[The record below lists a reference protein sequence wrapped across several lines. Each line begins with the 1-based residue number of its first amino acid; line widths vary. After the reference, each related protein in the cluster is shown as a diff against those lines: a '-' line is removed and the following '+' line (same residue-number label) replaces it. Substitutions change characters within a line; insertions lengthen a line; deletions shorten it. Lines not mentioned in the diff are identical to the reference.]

1 MKKFATVTLV
11 LLMAIMCIAFAA
23 CDKTPEDTTPTEY
36 KVTIDSQNG
45 LKTRTVSVKIGE
57 TFDLPNQPY
66 NQGMIF
72 LGWYTTPS
80 GQEGKKIE
88 TSFVPESDLT
98 IYARWESASTHVHD
112 FKVVNHI
119 EPTCDKEGY
128 DEFVCYCGKTEKRNS
143 VAALGHDFAFDSS
156 SDDFMSFYPCKR
168 EGCTSFGRR
177 PSERNYNDKFVV
189 TFDEARQAK
198 IDALYQEITDTLA
211 EVDRYDAA
219 AHAFVKDSAL
229 YAENKAF
236 EEKYN
241 AFYDE
246 LVYLVEQYQYS
257 YVFYCVDDNEKN
269 TELYETISEYRTDL
283 ITKFYSLY
291 RKIYDTKFREYFFS
305 EEDGWTADD
314 IKEALDTS
322 DSYGGD
328 AYAELNK
335 RISEIEV
342 EFRNIANPGG
352 DKAVLELYEEFVN
365 LNNQI
370 AVIAGYDNYIDYAY
384 KNVYSRD
391 YTPEDVAKTRQFLK
405 EYVKPVYL
413 SVLNDYRNSPK
424 DSLNGDAKSLY
435 YSLSG
440 ASFFSS
446 KTVGDYVADYFRT
459 MNSKTAGKTE
469 IDFYKHANE
478 LMKNGN
484 YYTGNYQGAFSYWI
498 GAQNTSILYFGPG
511 SYSGAFTFVHEFGHY
526 YNTIYNH
533 GASMSYDLEETH
545 SQGNE
550 MLFLSYLRTALPEN
564 VATDIFQS
572 LYANQMF
579 DAYAIVMLAAC
590 VDEFEYCVYTG
601 TDPDGNPATY
611 TANDYDALFEKLM
624 SEYGIATSLNPSYW
638 RYVVIES
645 PCYYISYS
653 MSMLP
658 CLELYMV
665 SETEGHEAAMNK
677 YFKLFTFTD
686 DEANVKVDSVGDT
699 VVEIGYSDTLVYAGL
714 TSPFDESLYQR
725 LKEFYTK

>member
-1 MKKFATVTLV
+1 MKKFATMTLV

-36 KVTIDSQNG
+36 TVTIDRQNG
-45 LKTRTVSVKIGE
+45 VKNTTVTVKVGE
-57 TFDLPNQPY
+57 AVELPNQPIRQDY
-66 NQGMIF
+66 IF
-72 LGWYTTPS
+72 LGWYTAPS
-80 GQEGKKIE
+80 GQDGQKLE
-88 TSFVPESDLT
+88 TSFVPESDMT
-98 IYARWESASTHVHD
+98 IYARWESRSEHTHD
-112 FKVVNHI
+112 FKQGKHVD
-119 EPTCDKEGY
+119 PTCEKEGY
-128 DEFVCYCGKTEKRNS
+128 DEFVCYCEKTERRNK
-143 VAALGHDFAFDSS
+143 VAALGHSFAFDS
-156 SDDFMSFYPCKR
+156 SDDFMSFYPCSR
-168 EGCTSFGRR
+168 EGCSKSARR
-177 PSERNYNDKFVV
+177 PSERNYDDKFVV
-189 TFDEARQAK
+189 TFDEDRQSE

-211 EVDRYDAA
+211 EADRYDAA

-257 YVFYCVDDNEKN
+257 YVFYCVDANEEN

-305 EEDGWTADD
+305 EEDGWSADE
-314 IKEALDTS
+314 IESALDMS

-342 EFRNIANPGG
+342 EFRDLDNPDS
-352 DKAVLELYEEFVN
+352 DKAVLELYEEFVD
-365 LNNQI
+365 LKNQV

-391 YTPEDVAKTRQFLK
+391 YTPEDVAKTRKYLK
-405 EYVKPVYL
+405 EYLKPAYL
-413 SVLNDYRNSPK
+413 SIYGKYKNASA
-424 DSLNGDAKSLY
+424 G
-435 YSLSG
+435 SLS
-440 ASFFSS
+440 ADDRALLNSITNESFFSS
-446 KTVGDYVADYFRT
+446 KVTGDYVANFFKS
-459 MNSKTAGKTE
+459 MNSKTAGNTE

-484 YYTGNYQGAFSYWI
+484 YYNGSYGGAFSYWI
-498 GAQNTSILYFGPG
+498 GAQDTAILYFGPG

-545 SQGNE
+545 SQGDE
-550 MLFLSYLRTALPEN
+550 MLFLSYLKSVLDEAGAES
-564 VATDIFQS
+564 VFES
-572 LYANQMF
+572 LYVNQMF
-579 DAYAIVMLAAC
+579 DSYAIVMLAAC

-611 TANDYDALFEKLM
+611 TANDYDALFKKLM
-624 SEYGIATSLNPSYW
+624 TQYGISSSLNSSYW

>member
-1 MKKFATVTLV
+1 MKKFATMTLV

-23 CDKTPEDTTPTEY
+23 CDKAPTEY
-36 KVTIDSQNG
+36 TITVDPQNG
-45 LKTRTVSVKIGE
+45 LKTSTVSVKIGD
-57 TFDLPNQPY
+57 TFDLPKQPY
-66 NQGMIF
+66 YQGMLF
-72 LGWYTTPS
+72 LGWYTAPS
-80 GQEGKKIE
+80 GQDGEKLE
-88 TSFVPESDLT
+88 TSFVPESDMT

-112 FKVVNHI
+112 FKQGKHVD
-119 EPTCDKEGY
+119 PTCDKEGY
-128 DEFVCYCGKTEKRNS
+128 DEFVCSCGKTEKRNS
-143 VAALGHDFAFDSS
+143 VAALGHSFAFDS
-156 SDDFMSFYPCKR
+156 SDDFMSFYPCSR
-168 EGCTSFGRR
+168 EGCSKSARR
-177 PSERNYNDKFVV
+177 PSERNYDDKFVV
-189 TFDEARQAK
+189 TFDEDRQAE

-211 EVDRYDAA
+211 EADRYDAA

-257 YVFYCVDDNEKN
+257 YVFYCVDDNEEN
-269 TELYETISEYRTDL
+269 TALYEGISEYRTDL

-305 EEDGWTADD
+305 EEDGWTAED
-314 IKEALDTS
+314 IESALDTS

-342 EFRNIANPGG
+342 EFRDISNPDS
-352 DKAVLELYEEFVN
+352 DKAVLELYEEFVD
-365 LNNQI
+365 LKNQV

-391 YTPEDVAKTRQFLK
+391 YTPEDVAKARKFIKKDLRS
-405 EYVKPVYL
+405 VYQTI
-413 SVLNDYRNSPK
+413 LNAYMNSPA
-424 DSLNGDAKSLY
+424 DSLSGNAKSLFQ
-435 YSLSG
+435 SLSG

-446 KTVGDYVADYFRT
+446 EIVGNYVADFFKS
-459 MNSKTAGKTE
+459 MNSKTAGDTE

-484 YYTGNYQGAFSYWI
+484 YYTGKYSGAFSYWI
-498 GAQNTSILYFGPG
+498 GAQDTSILYFGPG

-545 SQGNE
+545 SQGDE
-550 MLFLSYLRTALPEN
+550 MLFLSYLRTALPED
-564 VATDIFQS
+564 VADDVFQS
-572 LYANQMF
+572 LYADQMF
-579 DAYAIVMLAAC
+579 NAYAIVMLAAC

-601 TDPDGNPATY
+601 TDSDGNPATY
-611 TANDYDALFEKLM
+611 TAKDYDSLFKKLM
-624 SEYGIATSLNPSYW
+624 SEYGISTSLNSSYW
-638 RYVVIES
+638 RYVAIEA

-699 VVEIGYSDTLVYAGL
+699 VIEIGYSDTLVYAGL

-725 LKEFYTK
+725 LKDFYTK

>member
-1 MKKFATVTLV
+1 MKKFATMTLV

-36 KVTIDSQNG
+36 TITFDPQNG
-45 LKTRTVSVKIGE
+45 EKNFSITVKQGE
-57 TFDLPNQPY
+57 TYTFPANPVWE
-66 NQGMIF
+66 GAEF
-72 LGWYTTPS
+72 TGWHTAPD
-80 GQEGKKIE
+80 GGDKIE
-88 TSFVPESDLT
+88 FPSAVNGDLT
-98 IYARWESASTHVHD
+98 LYAGWKTATGHVHS
-112 FKVVNHI
+112 FKKTSTTL
-119 EPTCDKEGY
+119 PTCEDEGY
-128 DEFVCYCGKTEKRNS
+128 DTYACSCGATNKKNP
-143 VAALGHDFAFDSS
+143 VKALGHDFGDVK
-156 SDDFMSFYPCKR
+156 DDYIRFYTCKR
-168 EGCTSFGRR
+168 NDCGKITRQI
-177 PSERNYNDKFVV
+177 SERKYDDKFVV
-189 TFDEARQAK
+189 TFNDDKKDEIAK
-198 IDALYQEITDTLA
+198 KYQEILDILA
-211 EVDRYDAA
+211 AVDKYNAS
-219 AHAFVKDSAL
+219 AHSFVKDSEL
-229 YAENKAF
+229 YKENKAF

-246 LVYLVEQYQYS
+246 LVYLVEQYQYA
-257 YVFYCVDDNEKN
+257 YVFYCVDDSEEN
-269 TELYETISEYRTDL
+269 TALYEELTEYRTD
-283 ITKFYSLY
+283 IIKDFYSLY
-291 RKIYDTKFREYFFS
+291 RKIYETKFRDYFFS
-305 EEDGWTADD
+305 EEDGWTAED
-314 IKEALDTS
+314 IESALEMS

-342 EFRNIANPGG
+342 EFRNIKNV
-352 DKAVLELYEEFVN
+352 DDSNAVLELYEEFVS
-365 LNNQI
+365 LKNQV

-384 KNVYSRD
+384 KNVYNRD
-391 YTPEDVAKTRQFLK
+391 YTPEDVAKTRTYLK
-405 EYVKPVYL
+405 QKMRSVYT
-413 SVLNDYRNSPK
+413 SVLNKY
-424 DSLNGDAKSLY
+424 KSSKTSFSEDIANEY
-435 YSLSG
+435 YSALKDE
-440 ASFFSS
+440 SFFSS
-446 KTVGDYVADYFRT
+446 PLTASIVADYLST
-459 MNSKTAGKTE
+459 MKSTSAGKTE

-484 YYTGNYQGAFSYWI
+484 YYTGDYQGAFSYWI
-498 GAQNTSILYFGPG
+498 GAQDTSILYFGPG

-526 YNTIYNH
+526 YNTVYNH

-550 MLFLSYLRTALPEN
+550 MLFLSYLKTALPDGASAIYESIYY
-564 VATDIFQS
+564 DQIFNG
-572 LYANQMF
+572 L
-579 DAYAIVMLAAC
+579 AIVMLAAC

-601 TDPDGNPATY
+601 TDPSGKPMTY
-611 TANDYDALFEKLM
+611 SAESYDNLFSTLM
-624 SEYGIATSLNPSYW
+624 RYYGINGSLNPSYW
-638 RYVVIES
+638 RYVAIES